1 MKIIFG
7 APTFFAQADED
18 LFFGWLHALPECQ
31 GVRGVGTHLEV
42 SLSAPV
48 SSDTVQQLLVL
59 FRRWCLDPAPLL
71 PLRSPETAGLVLWDT
86 PLQQASH
93 GA

>member
-1 MKIIFG
+1 VKIIFG
-7 APTFFAQADED
+7 GPTFFAQADED
-18 LFFGWLHALPECQ
+18 RFFGWLQTLPECQ
-31 GVRGVGTHLEV
+31 GVRGIGTNLEV
-42 SLSAPV
+42 ALSTPV

-71 PLRSPETAGLVLWDT
+71 PLRSPETTNLVLWDA